1 MKLQY
6 SSFFISSLSLFSV
19 SYASVV
25 MSSTNDWKPSQMD
38 FGGTG
43 LMQMPSGRMAE
54 EGEFNVGISV
64 NNDYHHYV
72 ASMQVMPWLD
82 ATIRYTRLPNVL
94 YNSNPDY
101 SGDNLYTD
109 KGMDFK
115 VRLIEESYWLPE
127 TSIGLRDFGGTGMFD
142 GEFVA
147 ATKRFGNLDFT
158 LGLGWGY
165 IGQSGNVSNPVCK
178 ISDRF
183 CNRPSDFKDT
193 GGMVDYGRW
202 FKGPAALFGGI
213 EYQTP
218 YEPLRIKIE
227 YDGNDYSEDWPQ
239 IRANSDMTQ
248 HTPWNIGINYRLGDW
263 GDAKVSYQR
272 GDTLTLGFNFYTNFN
287 HMKASWLD
295 TPKTKV
301 QASPTSNDWQQ
312 ASAELQHN
320 AGYQQNTIA
329 VSDNKIIVTGEQVKY
344 RDRDEA
350 LERAAAVLTRYGS
363 DDITEF
369 HIIEQNNSM
378 VLTETIINR
387 DDYISAANYDQL
399 GVTPS
404 STFDKYQEPTP
415 LSSPIVAQS
424 IKRWDYGLSPSLQQS
439 LGGPEAFYLFSLG
452 LSAHSNYWIT
462 PKLELGG
469 AIYINIV
476 DNYDK
481 FNYGVDSPQSP
492 HVRNEA
498 TPRVRTMF
506 RSYVQDPVRLSQL
519 QLTWFEQPTEN
530 IYTQVYGG
538 YLESMFAGVG
548 GEILYRPMR
557 SNWAVG
563 VDMNYLSQREADS
576 WFGIYSDDYF
586 YYDGSN
592 PNSTTCI
599 NNPTSCRAYVLN
611 QGTTGHLTTYY
622 TPDWAFLESTLFK
635 ISAGKFLGGDIG
647 ARVDFSK
654 QFKSGVIAGVYA
666 VFTDLTADEYGEG
679 SYNKG
684 FYVSIP
690 FDIMTVK
697 PSTNRAILNWE
708 PITRDGGQMLRK
720 KHQLYD
726 RTDARSPW
734 SQRPNTSQ

>member
-1 MKLQY
+1 MKPQY
-6 SSFFISSLSLFSV
+6 SSFLISSLSLISV
-19 SYASVV
+19 SYASIALGN
-25 MSSTNDWKPSQMD
+25 TNDWKPSQMD

-43 LMQMPSGRMAE
+43 LMQIPSGRMAE
-54 EGEFNVGISV
+54 EGEFNIGVSF

-82 ATIRYTRLPNVL
+82 ATIRYTRLPDVL

-127 TSIGLRDFGGTGMFD
+127 TSIGVRDFGGTGMFD

-158 LGLGWGY
+158 LGIGWGY

-183 CNRPSDFKDT
+183 CNRPSDYKDK
-193 GGMVDYGRW
+193 GGTVDFERW
-202 FKGPAALFGGI
+202 FKGSAALFGGI

-218 YEPLRIKIE
+218 YDPLRIKIE
-227 YDGNDYSEDWPQ
+227 YDSNDYSEDWPQ
-239 IRANSDMTQ
+239 VRANSDMTQ
-248 HTPWNIGINYRLGDW
+248 HTPWNVGINYRLGDW

-272 GDTLTLGFNFYTNFN
+272 GNTLTLGFNFYTNFN
-287 HMKASWLD
+287 RMKASWLD
-295 TPKTKV
+295 APKPKV
-301 QASPTSNDWQQ
+301 QASPTSNNWQK
-312 ASAELQHN
+312 ASTELLHN

-329 VSDNKIIVTGEQVKY
+329 VSDTKFIVSGEQVKY

-350 LERAAAVLTRYGS
+350 LERAAAVLTHYGS

-369 HIIEQNNSM
+369 HIIEQNNG
-378 VLTETIINR
+378 VALTETIINR
-387 DDYISAANYDQL
+387 EDYISAANYNQL
-399 GVTPS
+399 GLTPQ

-415 LSSPIVAQS
+415 TFSSIVAQS
-424 IKRWDYGLSPSLQQS
+424 IKHWDYGLSPSLQQS

-452 LSAHSNYWIT
+452 LSAHSNYWLT

-469 AIYINIV
+469 AIYINII

-481 FNYGVDSPQSP
+481 FNYGIDSPQSP

-519 QLTWFEQPTEN
+519 QLTWFEQPTES

-548 GEILYRPMR
+548 SEILYRPMN
-557 SNWAVG
+557 SNWALG
-563 VDMNYLSQREADS
+563 LDMNYLSQREADS
-576 WFGIYSDDYF
+576 WFGIYSDNYF
-586 YYDGSN
+586 YYNGVN
-592 PNSTTCI
+592 PDSQTCI

-622 TPDWAFLESTLFK
+622 TPDWSFLSNTLFK
-635 ISAGKFLGGDIG
+635 VSAGKFLGGDIG
-647 ARVDFSK
+647 ARIDFSK
-654 QFKSGVIAGVYA
+654 QFKSGVIAGVYT

-734 SQRPNTSQ
+734 VQRPNTSQ